1 MMFFFINCA
10 CNHNS
15 INSICSALPLTFS
28 NAHNA
33 PPAMHVPHTTW
44 GRDVTVAVHVSADR
58 LEALTQMCQY
68 WAGAVSAAVYTLPG
82 EEAAVKRWC
91 AMDNLCNCQS
101 GSGETRSSS
110 SSTDKKSSVGRITL
124 RVVHADKLSIGSRS
138 LYPVNTLRN
147 EALRGVKS
155 GFAFGL
161 DADFILGGGT
171 STLPMPPEGT
181 VFVLPCFKVREPN
194 TAAAGAGWPLT
205 KESLA
210 AWKADGKIVAYGEDP
225 DWPYG
230 HMDVDYVRNL
240 CIYIVHV

>member
-1 MMFFFINCA
+1 M

-15 INSICSALPLTFS
+15 INFICSALPLTFS

-91 AMDNLCNCQS
+91 ATDNLCNCQS

-210 AWKADGKIVAYGEDP
+210 AWKAAGKIVAYGEDP